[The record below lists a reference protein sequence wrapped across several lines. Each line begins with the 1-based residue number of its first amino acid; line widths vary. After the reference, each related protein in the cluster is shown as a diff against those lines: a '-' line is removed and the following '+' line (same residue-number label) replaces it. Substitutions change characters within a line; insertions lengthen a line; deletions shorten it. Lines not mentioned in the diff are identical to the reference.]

1 MSASRSP
8 TRNPAWDMATA
19 TFTAMDDFPT
29 PPLPDPMAM
38 TLVVGETWV
47 GSALARAFALA
58 TDMRPA
64 RCFLVIAVVRTST

>member
-1 MSASRSP
+1 MSASSRP
-8 TRNPAWDMATA
+8 TRNPACDMATA
-19 TFTAMDDFPT
+19 TFTEIDDLPT

-47 GSALARAFALA
+47 GSAPALAFALA